1 MHEGDVMPK
10 VPSNHEGNVMPKST
24 SKVRKRTRWDGV
36 MLHPNGTPK
45 KDLPPKAWFCWCVM
59 SFGGIAQIARDMG
72 VSRQTIYASW
82 HGAFPDKYVVRAE
95 KLYGIPRRYLAPHLY
110 E

>member
-1 MHEGDVMPK
+1 MPK
-10 VPSNHEGNVMPKST
+10 AL
-24 SKVRKRTRWDGV
+24 SKAKKRTRWDRV
-36 MLHPNGTPK
+36 MLNPNGTAK
-45 KDLPPKAWFCWCVM
+45 KGHSPQTWFIYCVM
-59 SFGGIAQIARDMG
+59 RYGGITQIAQDMG

-82 HGAFPDKYVVRAE
+82 QVFPDKYVVRAE

>member
-1 MHEGDVMPK
+1 MVL
-10 VPSNHEGNVMPKST
+10 
-24 SKVRKRTRWDGV
+24 SKAQKRTRYDRF
-36 MLHPNGTPK
+36 MLNPNGTARKGLSPRT
-45 KDLPPKAWFCWCVM
+45 WFLYCAM
-59 SFGGIAQIARDMG
+59 KLGITQIARDMG

-82 HGAFPDKYVVRAE
+82 HGVFPDKYVVRAE

>member
-1 MHEGDVMPK
+1 MPK
-10 VPSNHEGNVMPKST
+10 VL
-24 SKVRKRTRWDGV
+24 SKAKKRTRWDRV
-36 MLHPNGTPK
+36 MVNPNGTAK
-45 KDLPPKAWFCWCVM
+45 KGLPPQAWFTYCVTRY
-59 SFGGIAQIARDMG
+59 GGITQIARDMG

-82 HGAFPDKYVVRAE
+82 HEVFPDKYVVRAE